1 MFFYTIHA
9 PAVPTAGDE
18 AGEIAQANAIE
29 ALFQV
34 IAKRSFIKCA
44 LTWSYDMIDTP
55 LTPSDG
61 LRGRLGEAVLA
72 KWYSILGN

>member
-18 AGEIAQANAIE
+18 AGEIAQANALE

-34 IAKRSFIKCA
+34 ISKRPFIKGA
-44 LTWSYDMIDTP
+44 LSWSYDMIDTP

-61 LRGRLGEAVLA
+61 VRGRLAEAVLA
-72 KWYSILGN
+72 KWYSILAN